1 MLKRFIPL
9 LSIFICSLSSAMA
22 EENYKFSCHGWKGTL
37 IDILPDENNKD
48 KVTMRPINMDLKYK
62 ENDLSFVW
70 PKNADWSD
78 EKTVPLKIYKSEE
91 LVTTLNGVKHKYEKI
106 ILATIF
112 LHDAIITYTLHP
124 GIEKATIYIINAT
137 VKYPK
142 IKVVYSQNLTANC
155 NLSGESEKDNR
166 NMSDPMPSSIFAET
180 HHDHPHDPN
189 ENHLLVSQV
198 SALRYFW
205 EGSPLESEMEKL
217 LDGVADRVKK
227 RYWQDQHERLKD
239 SKEEMIADK

>member
-1 MLKRFIPL
+1 M
-9 LSIFICSLSSAMA
+9 
-22 EENYKFSCHGWKGTL
+22 
-37 IDILPDENNKD
+37 IDILPDENNKH
-48 KVTMRPINMDLKYK
+48 KVTMRPINIDLKYL

-112 LHDAIITYTLHP
+112 VHDAIITYTLHP
-124 GIEKATIYIINAT
+124 EIDKATIYIINRT
-137 VKYPK
+137 NKYPK

-166 NMSDPMPSSIFAET
+166 YMSDPMPSSIFAET

-189 ENHLLVSQV
+189 ENHLFVGQV
-198 SALRYFW
+198 GALRYYW
-205 EGSPLESEMEKL
+205 EGSPLESEMDKL
-217 LDGVADRVKK
+217 LDRVADRVKK
-227 RYWQDQHERLKD
+227 RYWQDISMSD
-239 SKEEMIADK
+239 

>member
-37 IDILPDENNKD
+37 IDILPDENNKH
-48 KVTMRPINMDLKYK
+48 KVTMRPINIDLKYL

-112 LHDAIITYTLHP
+112 VHDAIITYTLHP
-124 GIEKATIYIINAT
+124 EIDKATIYIINRT
-137 VKYPK
+137 NKYPK

-166 NMSDPMPSSIFAET
+166 YMSDPMPSSIFAET

-189 ENHLLVSQV
+189 ENHLFVGQV
-198 SALRYFW
+198 GALRYYW
-205 EGSPLESEMEKL
+205 EGSPLESEMDKL
-217 LDGVADRVKK
+217 LDRVADRVKK
-227 RYWQDQHERLKD
+227 RYWQDISISD
-239 SKEEMIADK
+239 

>member
-1 MLKRFIPL
+1 
-9 LSIFICSLSSAMA
+9 MA
-22 EENYKFSCHGWKGTL
+22 QENYKFSCHGWKGTL
-37 IDILPDENNKD
+37 IDILPDENNKH
-48 KVTMRPINMDLKYK
+48 KVTMRPINIDLKYL

-78 EKTVPLKIYKSEE
+78 GKTVPLKIYKSEE

-112 LHDAIITYTLHP
+112 VHDAIITYTLHP
-124 GIEKATIYIINAT
+124 EIDKATIYIINRT
-137 VKYPK
+137 NKYPK

-166 NMSDPMPSSIFAET
+166 YMSDPIPSSIFAET

-189 ENHLLVSQV
+189 ENHLFVGQV
-198 SALRYFW
+198 GALRYYW
-205 EGSPLESEMEKL
+205 EGSPLESEMDKL
-217 LDGVADRVKK
+217 LDRVADRVKK
-227 RYWQDQHERLKD
+227 RYWQDISMSD
-239 SKEEMIADK
+239 

>member
-9 LSIFICSLSSAMA
+9 LSIFICSLSNAMA

-37 IDILPDENNKD
+37 IDILPDENNKH
-48 KVTMRPINMDLKYK
+48 KVTMRPINIDLKYL

-78 EKTVPLKIYKSEE
+78 GKTVPLKIYKSEE

-112 LHDAIITYTLHP
+112 VHDAIITYTLHP
-124 GIEKATIYIINAT
+124 EIDKATIYIINRT
-137 VKYPK
+137 NKYPK

-155 NLSGESEKDNR
+155 NLSGESGKDNR
-166 NMSDPMPSSIFAET
+166 YMSDPMPSSIFAET

-189 ENHLLVSQV
+189 ENHLFVGQV
-198 SALRYFW
+198 GALRYYW
-205 EGSPLESEMEKL
+205 EGSPLESEMDKL
-217 LDGVADRVKK
+217 LDRVADRVKK
-227 RYWQDQHERLKD
+227 RYWQDISMSD
-239 SKEEMIADK
+239 

>member
-9 LSIFICSLSSAMA
+9 LLIFICSLSSAMA

-37 IDILPDENNKD
+37 IDILPDENNKH
-48 KVTMRPINMDLKYK
+48 KVTMRPINIDLKYL

-78 EKTVPLKIYKSEE
+78 GKTVPLKIYKSEE

-112 LHDAIITYTLHP
+112 VHDAIITYTLHP
-124 GIEKATIYIINAT
+124 EIDKATIYIINRT
-137 VKYPK
+137 NKYPK
-142 IKVVYSQNLTANC
+142 IKVLYSQNLTANC

-166 NMSDPMPSSIFAET
+166 YMSDPMPSSIFAET

-189 ENHLLVSQV
+189 ENHLFVGQV
-198 SALRYFW
+198 GALRYYW
-205 EGSPLESEMEKL
+205 EGSPLESEMDKL
-217 LDGVADRVKK
+217 LDRVADRVKK
-227 RYWQDQHERLKD
+227 RYWQDISISD
-239 SKEEMIADK
+239 

>member
-37 IDILPDENNKD
+37 IDILPDENNKH
-48 KVTMRPINMDLKYK
+48 KVTMRPINIDLKYL

-70 PKNADWSD
+70 AKNADWSD

-112 LHDAIITYTLHP
+112 VHDAIITYTLHP
-124 GIEKATIYIINAT
+124 EIDKATIYIINRT
-137 VKYPK
+137 NKYPK

-180 HHDHPHDPN
+180 HHDDPHDPN
-189 ENHLLVSQV
+189 ENHLFVGQV
-198 SALRYFW
+198 GALRYYW
-205 EGSPLESEMEKL
+205 EGSPHESEMDKL
-217 LDGVADRVKK
+217 LDRVADRVKK
-227 RYWQDQHERLKD
+227 RYWQDINMSD
-239 SKEEMIADK
+239 

>member
-9 LSIFICSLSSAMA
+9 LLIFICSLSSAMA

-37 IDILPDENNKD
+37 IDILPDENNKH
-48 KVTMRPINMDLKYK
+48 KVTMRPINIDLKYL

-78 EKTVPLKIYKSEE
+78 GKTVPLKIYKSEE

-106 ILATIF
+106 ILANIF
-112 LHDAIITYTLHP
+112 VHDAIITYTLHP
-124 GIEKATIYIINAT
+124 EIDKATIYIINRT
-137 VKYPK
+137 NKYPK

-166 NMSDPMPSSIFAET
+166 YMSDPMPSSIFAET

-189 ENHLLVSQV
+189 ENHLFVGQV
-198 SALRYFW
+198 GALRYYW
-205 EGSPLESEMEKL
+205 EGSPLESEMDKL
-217 LDGVADRVKK
+217 LDRVADRVKK
-227 RYWQDQHERLKD
+227 RYWQDISMSD
-239 SKEEMIADK
+239 

>member
-1 MLKRFIPL
+1 
-9 LSIFICSLSSAMA
+9 MA

-37 IDILPDENNKD
+37 IDILPDENNKH
-48 KVTMRPINMDLKYK
+48 KVTMRPINIDLKYL

-78 EKTVPLKIYKSEE
+78 GKTVPLKIYKSEE

-112 LHDAIITYTLHP
+112 VHDAIITYTLHP
-124 GIEKATIYIINAT
+124 EIDKATIYIINRT
-137 VKYPK
+137 NKYPK

-166 NMSDPMPSSIFAET
+166 YMSDPIPSSIFAET

-189 ENHLLVSQV
+189 ENHLFVGQV
-198 SALRYFW
+198 GALRYYW
-205 EGSPLESEMEKL
+205 EGSPLESEMDKL
-217 LDGVADRVKK
+217 LDRVADRVKK
-227 RYWQDQHERLKD
+227 RYWQDISMSD
-239 SKEEMIADK
+239 

>member
-1 MLKRFIPL
+1 
-9 LSIFICSLSSAMA
+9 MA

-37 IDILPDENNKD
+37 IDILPDENNKH
-48 KVTMRPINMDLKYK
+48 KVTMRPINIDLKYL

-78 EKTVPLKIYKSEE
+78 GKTVPLKIYKSEE

-112 LHDAIITYTLHP
+112 VHDAIITYTLHP
-124 GIEKATIYIINAT
+124 EIDKATIYIINRT
-137 VKYPK
+137 NKYPK

-155 NLSGESEKDNR
+155 DLSGESEKDNR
-166 NMSDPMPSSIFAET
+166 HMSDPMQSSIFAET

-189 ENHLLVSQV
+189 ENHLFVGQV
-198 SALRYFW
+198 GALRYYW
-205 EGSPLESEMEKL
+205 EGSPLESEMDKL
-217 LDGVADRVKK
+217 LDRVVDRVKK
-227 RYWQDQHERLKD
+227 RYWQDISMSD
-239 SKEEMIADK
+239 

>member
-1 MLKRFIPL
+1 
-9 LSIFICSLSSAMA
+9 MA

-37 IDILPDENNKD
+37 IDILPDENNKH
-48 KVTMRPINMDLKYK
+48 KVTMRPINIDLKYL

-112 LHDAIITYTLHP
+112 VHDAIITYTLHP
-124 GIEKATIYIINAT
+124 EIDKATIYIINRT
-137 VKYPK
+137 NKYPK

-155 NLSGESEKDNR
+155 DLSGESEKDNR
-166 NMSDPMPSSIFAET
+166 HMSDPMQSSIFAET

-189 ENHLLVSQV
+189 ENHLFVGQV
-198 SALRYFW
+198 GALRYYW
-205 EGSPLESEMEKL
+205 EGSPLESEMDKL
-217 LDGVADRVKK
+217 LDRVADRVKK
-227 RYWQDQHERLKD
+227 RYWQDISMSD
-239 SKEEMIADK
+239 

>member
-1 MLKRFIPL
+1 MLKGFIPL
-9 LSIFICSLSSAMA
+9 LLIFICSLSSAMA

-37 IDILPDENNKD
+37 IDILPDENNKH
-48 KVTMRPINMDLKYK
+48 KVTMRPINIDLKYL

-78 EKTVPLKIYKSEE
+78 GKTVPLKIYKSEE

-112 LHDAIITYTLHP
+112 VHDAIITYTLHP
-124 GIEKATIYIINAT
+124 EIDKATIYIINRT
-137 VKYPK
+137 NKYPK

-155 NLSGESEKDNR
+155 NLTGESEKDNR
-166 NMSDPMPSSIFAET
+166 YMSDPMPSSIFAET

-189 ENHLLVSQV
+189 ENHLFVGQV
-198 SALRYFW
+198 GALRYYW
-205 EGSPLESEMEKL
+205 EGSPLESEMDKL
-217 LDGVADRVKK
+217 LDRVADRVKK
-227 RYWQDQHERLKD
+227 RYWQDISMSD
-239 SKEEMIADK
+239 

>member
-9 LSIFICSLSSAMA
+9 LLIFICSLSSAMA

-37 IDILPDENNKD
+37 IDILPDENNKH
-48 KVTMRPINMDLKYK
+48 KVTMRPINIDLKYL

-78 EKTVPLKIYKSEE
+78 GKTVPLKIYKSEE

-106 ILATIF
+106 ILANIF
-112 LHDAIITYTLHP
+112 VHDAIITYTLHP
-124 GIEKATIYIINAT
+124 EIDKATIYIINRT
-137 VKYPK
+137 NKYPK

-166 NMSDPMPSSIFAET
+166 YMSDPMPSSIFVET

-189 ENHLLVSQV
+189 ENHLFVGQV
-198 SALRYFW
+198 GALRYYW
-205 EGSPLESEMEKL
+205 EGSPLESEMDKL
-217 LDGVADRVKK
+217 LDRVADRVKK
-227 RYWQDQHERLKD
+227 KYWQDISMSD
-239 SKEEMIADK
+239 

>member
-9 LSIFICSLSSAMA
+9 LLIFICSLSNAMA

-37 IDILPDENNKD
+37 IDILPDENNKH
-48 KVTMRPINMDLKYK
+48 KVTMRPINIDLKYL

-78 EKTVPLKIYKSEE
+78 GKTVPLKIYKSEE

-112 LHDAIITYTLHP
+112 VHDAIITYTLHP
-124 GIEKATIYIINAT
+124 EIDKATIYIINRT
-137 VKYPK
+137 NKYPK

-166 NMSDPMPSSIFAET
+166 YMSDPMPSSIFVET

-189 ENHLLVSQV
+189 ENHLFVGQV
-198 SALRYFW
+198 GALRYYW
-205 EGSPLESEMEKL
+205 EGSPLESEMDKL
-217 LDGVADRVKK
+217 LDRVADRVKK
-227 RYWQDQHERLKD
+227 RYWQDISMSD
-239 SKEEMIADK
+239 

>member
-9 LSIFICSLSSAMA
+9 LLIFICSLSSAMA

-37 IDILPDENNKD
+37 IDILPDENNKH
-48 KVTMRPINMDLKYK
+48 KVTMRPINIDLKYL

-78 EKTVPLKIYKSEE
+78 GKTVPLKIYKSEE

-112 LHDAIITYTLHP
+112 VHDAIITYTLHP
-124 GIEKATIYIINAT
+124 EIDKATIYIINRT
-137 VKYPK
+137 NKYPK

-166 NMSDPMPSSIFAET
+166 YTSDPMPSSIFAET

-189 ENHLLVSQV
+189 ENHLFVGQV
-198 SALRYFW
+198 GALRYYW
-205 EGSPLESEMEKL
+205 EGSPLESEMDKL
-217 LDGVADRVKK
+217 LDRVADRVKK
-227 RYWQDQHERLKD
+227 RYWQDISMSD
-239 SKEEMIADK
+239 